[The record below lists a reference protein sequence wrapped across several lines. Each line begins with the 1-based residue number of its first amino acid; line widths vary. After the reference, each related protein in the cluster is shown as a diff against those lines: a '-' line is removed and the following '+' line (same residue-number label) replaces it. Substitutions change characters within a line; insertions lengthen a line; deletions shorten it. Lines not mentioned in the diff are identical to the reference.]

1 MQSESSYWGNALR
14 GRLSRRRAI
23 GAGLG
28 AAATLA
34 IGCGQK
40 KTESQSAAPAETS
53 AGSANRAPQRG
64 GTYNFYQISNPPT
77 LDPQRTTSYFTQQ
90 PVGAVYSR
98 LLRVKTGP
106 DPKAAEANDVEG
118 DLAAGAESPDATTWT
133 FKLRPEA
140 KFQNVPPLNGRGL
153 EAEDVKASFMRALD
167 PKNPNGGSLGMIDA
181 AQISTPDSHTVVFK
195 LKYPYA
201 PFTKIV
207 ASPLYA
213 WILSREALAGAY
225 DPTKQLIGSGPFL
238 FDSYTPDVAFSF
250 KRNPDWFEKG
260 RPYVDGAHYAIIP
273 DSAQQVAQFKAG
285 NLDELSRITANNLD
299 TVKRDN
305 PKATL
310 YTGSPDTVYALCGQ
324 LGDPTSPWA
333 DVRVRHA
340 FSMLLD
346 RAGIGAAAYGD
357 KATPQ
362 AVVPLSY
369 GKWALKPQ
377 DLDPNLA
384 QNYKYDVAAA
394 KKLLGEAGATNLSL
408 KLAYAPNGY
417 AQPYATIAETVSSMI
432 NAAGIKTN
440 LVAVDYNS
448 EYVNGGKGYRFGN
461 FPKDTLVFGVGTG
474 GYTEIDEILFA
485 YYDSKSDR
493 RNSQINDP
501 TFDAMLDK
509 GRMLVN
515 ESDRLKAYLDIQ
527 RYLVDK
533 MYFITG
539 WPGQPA
545 YRMVQPWVQD
555 YNYSAGY
562 GFFAESEAR
571 LWLQKS

>member
-1 MQSESSYWGNALR
+1 MHAQSGRSGRPGR
-14 GRLSRRRAI
+14 GLLTRRRAI
-23 GAGLG
+23 GSGFG

-34 IGCGQK
+34 LACGQK
-40 KTESQSAAPAETS
+40 KSGSQGAAPGASST
-53 AGSANRAPQRG
+53 AGANRTPQSG

-90 PVGAVYSR
+90 PIGAVYSR

-118 DLAAGAESPDATTWT
+118 DLATGAESPDAMTWS

-140 KFQNVPPLNGRGL
+140 KFQNLPPLNGRAV
-153 EAEDVKASFMRALD
+153 EAEDVKASFTRALD

-181 AQISTPDSHTVVFK
+181 SQISTPDSHTVVFK

-213 WILSREALAGAY
+213 WILPREALAGTY
-225 DPTKQLIGSGPFL
+225 DPTKQLVGSGPFT

-260 RPYVDGAHYAIIP
+260 RPFIDGAHYAIIP
-273 DSAQQVAQFKAG
+273 DAAQQLAQFKAG

-310 YTGSPDTVYALCGQ
+310 FTGSPDTVYALAGE
-324 LGDPTSPWA
+324 LSDPTSPWA

-340 FSMLLD
+340 ISMLLD
-346 RAGIGAAAYGD
+346 RSGIGAAAYGNQ
-357 KATPQ
+357 ATAQ

-377 DLDPNLA
+377 DLEPNLA
-384 QNYKYDVAAA
+384 QYYKYDVAAA
-394 KKLLGEAGATNLSL
+394 KKLLGEAGATNLTF
-408 KLAYAPNGY
+408 KLVYTPNGY

-493 RNSQINDP
+493 RNSKINDP

-515 ESDRLKAYLDIQ
+515 ESDRLKAYLDMQ

-533 MYFITG
+533 MYFVTG
-539 WPGQPA
+539 WPGQPVC
-545 YRMVQPWVQD
+545 RMIQPWVQD
-555 YNYSAGY
+555 YAYSAGY